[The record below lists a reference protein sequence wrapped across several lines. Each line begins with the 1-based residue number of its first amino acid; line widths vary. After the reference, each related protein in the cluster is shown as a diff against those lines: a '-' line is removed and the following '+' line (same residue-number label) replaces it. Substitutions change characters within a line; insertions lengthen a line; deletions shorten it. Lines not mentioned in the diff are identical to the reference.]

1 MASRRLTTVH
11 KLQKPVLGESNNSKD
26 GSQNNSG
33 NIGDEKRKKKP
44 AGKIVKSRY
53 QQAAEKKPL
62 LKTSATES
70 NAGLRPASPKPG
82 SARKPCVSTP
92 PRRSLACQS
101 LLNPLAS
108 TSSIL
113 EPSILGGNVLQSTVL
128 DGHCVH
134 PEFDVSVI
142 GKDKSQ
148 TQHTAE
154 SGNEKEILENQA
166 FLLAYLTAKME
177 SNTRELRSEAE
188 WSLLA
193 VMEEEERLRKSVCEK
208 RRRHLLLEKHRQ
220 FGSCWT
226 CRFVFVST
234 LLPPEHSSA
243 ETERV
248 RWPWGPSLQ
257 TASGRFTEEYRAFA
271 TALDTTRH
279 QLPVRSFHIPGD
291 RRHFL
296 GLAEASLRGSEAL
309 LLGDGLRAQPG
320 GQRALELLEEM
331 KRDTVELEQQLSRDF
346 SDVLELS
353 SLVSRQTV
361 QVQQSLEEQSMGA
374 SVTRALYLP
383 EP

>member
-1 MASRRLTTVH
+1 MASRRLTTIH

-220 FGSCWT
+220 FGE
-226 CRFVFVST
+226 
-234 LLPPEHSSA
+234 LLD
-243 ETERV
+243 
-248 RWPWGPSLQ
+248 LQ
-257 TASGRFTEEYRAFA
+257 TVALGPVSAASGRFTEEYRAFA

-279 QLPVRSFHIPGD
+279 QLPVRNFHIPGD

-361 QVQQSLEEQSMGA
+361 QVQQTLEEQSMGA